1 MSDSGRIGKIYFDEN
16 TAICRSPQVEHE
28 LKVATFDF
36 LEENTFKLVDGEIGP
51 YDLYLSVVEDRL
63 KFDVRNESNEKIV
76 EFSLRSNSLK
86 RIIKDYFL
94 ICESYFE
101 AIKIKTPSQIE
112 VIDMGRRGIHNE
124 GAELLRDRL
133 SNKVEVDIATARR
146 LFTLFC
152 VLHIRG

>member
-1 MSDSGRIGKIYFDEN
+1 MADNGRIAKINFDEN
-16 TAICRSPQVEHE
+16 SAIC
-28 LKVATFDF
+28 D
-36 LEENTFKLVDGEIGP
+36 IGP

-63 KFDVRNESNEKIV
+63 KFDVRSESNEKIV

-133 SNKVEVDIATARR
+133 SSWVEVDKATARR